1 VNPST
6 ALARVVVD
14 ELVRNRLTHVVLAP
28 GSRSAPLAMALADAD
43 AGGRLR
49 LHVRVDERSAAFT
62 ALGLAKSSGVP
73 AAVVT
78 TSGTAVAN
86 LHPAVLEAHHGNVPL
101 LLLTADR
108 PEELRGV
115 GANQT
120 TEQVGIF
127 GGSVRLF
134 RELSA
139 PDVRTGQ
146 VPYWRSTISRAWLAT
161 AGALSGDPGPVHVD
175 VAFRDPLVQTDD
187 DVWVESLDGRPDG
200 RPWTAAGAEAAASL
214 DWSGFSD
221 EAETLLV
228 LGDTTRRLA
237 AAAWRLADRL
247 SWPVIAEPQ
256 CRGGGAAIAC
266 SPLVAGSEGWVR
278 RNAPRRILVVGRPT
292 LSRQIARL
300 IGGGIAPVDIVT
312 SGPRWPDAAHAARRV
327 YTAPALHPS
336 SLNKSASSD
345 PITPLNAEIFS
356 EDGGLAAGKRLRSAW
371 TAAGEQARIVVDR
384 ILDEN
389 LTGTPSPS
397 GIAATRE
404 VLRCLP
410 QDAVLF
416 LGSSSVIRDVDL
428 LGEQLPGL
436 VLTNRGVGGID
447 GTVSS
452 AVGVALADAAT
463 VRPAYAMMGDLAFLH
478 DANGLVIGPR
488 EPRPDLC
495 IVVLN
500 DDGGGIFALLE
511 QGAPEYS
518 GVFERVFGTSH
529 AVDIEALC
537 AATRTPFQRVEV
549 EKLEAALAP
558 QPGLRVVEVRVDR
571 HHHRELHA
579 RLRSEVAA
587 ALT

>member
-1 VNPST
+1 
-6 ALARVVVD
+6 
-14 ELVRNRLTHVVLAP
+14 VLAP
-28 GSRSAPLAMALADAD
+28 GSRSAPLAMDLADAD
-43 AGGRLR
+43 MAGLLT

-62 ALGLAKSSGVP
+62 ALGMAKSSGIP

-86 LHPAVLEAHHGNVPL
+86 LHPAVLEAHHSDVPL

-134 RELSA
+134 QQLNVSDARA
-139 PDVRTGQ
+139 GQ
-146 VPYWRSTISRAWLAT
+146 MPYWRSSICRAWLA
-161 AGALSGDPGPVHVD
+161 ASGALSGDPGPVHVN
-175 VAFRDPLVQTDD
+175 VGLRDPLVPTGD
-187 DVWVESLDGRPDG
+187 DVWVESLDGRPEG
-200 RPWTAAGAEAAASL
+200 RPWTAAGARAAASL
-214 DWSGFSD
+214 GWSGFGD

-237 AAAWRLADRL
+237 TAAWRLADGQR
-247 SWPVIAEPQ
+247 WPVVAEPRW
-256 CRGGGAAIAC
+256 RGGGAAIAC
-266 SPLVAGSEGWVR
+266 SPLVAGSEGWVS
-278 RNAPRRILVVGRPT
+278 RNAPRRVLVVGRPT

-300 IGGGIAPVDIVT
+300 VGGGVAPVDVVT

-327 YTAPALHPS
+327 YVAT
-336 SLNKSASSD
+336 D
-345 PITPLNAEIFS
+345 V
-356 EDGGLAAGKRLRSAW
+356 DGRLGAAVDHGGPAAGRLRSAW
-371 TAAGEQARIVVDR
+371 TAAGERARVVVDR
-384 ILDEN
+384 ILDES
-389 LTGTPSPS
+389 LADAPSPS
-397 GIAATRE
+397 GIAATRAA
-404 VLRCLP
+404 LRALP
-410 QDAVLF
+410 PDAVLF

-452 AVGVALADAAT
+452 AVGVALANDAT
-463 VRPAYAMMGDLAFLH
+463 VLQTYAVMGDLAFLH
-478 DANGLVIGPR
+478 DTNGLVIGPE
-488 EPRPDLC
+488 EPGPDLC

-500 DDGGGIFALLE
+500 DDGGGIFAVLE
-511 QGAPEYS
+511 QGAPEHS
-518 GVFERVFGTSH
+518 AVFERVFGTPH

-537 AATRTPFQRVEV
+537 AATRTSYQRVEI
-549 EKLEAALAP
+549 EKLDAALAP
-558 QPGLRVVEVRVDR
+558 QTGLRVVEVRVDR